1 MRNNKYGYIPQL
13 PDQRDLQYKVDAPIQ
28 NLPPVVDLRAGCPP
42 VYDQAS
48 LGSCVGNGV
57 AAAIEFEQMK
67 EKDPSYFMPSRLFVY
82 YGARLIENTVKSD
95 SGAQIRDGIKVVVN
109 SGVCKESTWPYDITK
124 FAKKPP
130 TVAYKEALK
139 YKALVYSAVAQDEN
153 SVKQCL
159 ANGDV
164 IVFGFTV
171 YSSFESQEVAKTGI
185 MPMPAPNEKVLGG
198 HCVVAVSYNDNTQ
211 MIGVR
216 NSWGSEWGNL
226 GYFEMPYKF
235 FFSNQTSDFWSI
247 KKVMI

>member
-1 MRNNKYGYIPQL
+1 MPGTPI
-13 PDQRDLQYKVDAPIQ
+13 QYKVEAPLET
-28 NLPPVVDLRAGCPP
+28 LPPVVDLRAGCPP
-42 VYDQAS
+42 VYDQGQ

-57 AAAIEFEQMK
+57 AAAIEFEQIK
-67 EKDPSYFMPSRLFVY
+67 EKDPNYFTPSRLFVY

-109 SGVCKESTWPYDITK
+109 SGVCKETTWPYDIIK
-124 FAKKPP
+124 FTKKP
-130 TVAYKEALK
+130 TATAYKEALK
-139 YKALVYSAVAQDEN
+139 YKALVYSAVVQDQN

-171 YSSFESQEVAKTGI
+171 YSSFESQAVATTGI

-198 HCVVAVSYNDNTQ
+198 HCSVVVGYDDTKQ
-211 MIGVR
+211 MMIIR
-216 NSWGSEWGNL
+216 NSWGSGWGDK
-226 GYFEMPYKF
+226 GYFYMPYNF
-235 FFSNQTSDFWSI
+235 FFSNLTSDFWSI